1 MKRKHTRILAG
12 LLAVLVLAL
21 AGAVYTRPQM
31 EVWGSSGYTAEGV
44 AEFNALAAEGDGCL
58 LAGLN
63 IGWHNEGPLSWTLP
77 YTVRDIVVYG
87 IDGLP
92 LQQQPVRIIYD
103 QEKSNVMPGA
113 GFRESRETLLA
124 NYGGH
129 GAELVELP
137 ASFSTSSPNL
147 SALVLFE
154 EPLPEDAGAW
164 KARLEYRLLGLI
176 PLSEETGLF
185 AEFGEEASD

>member
-1 MKRKHTRILAG
+1 MRVR
-12 LLAVLVLAL
+12 
-21 AGAVYTRPQM
+21 
-31 EVWGSSGYTAEGV
+31 GSSGYTAEGA

-58 LAGLN
+58 LAGVN

-77 YTVRDIVVYG
+77 YTVKDIVVYG
-87 IDGLP
+87 ADGLP

-124 NYGGH
+124 DYEGH

-154 EPLPEDAGAW
+154 TPLPEDAGAW
-164 KARLEYRLLGLI
+164 QVRLEYRLLGLI

-185 AEFGEEASD
+185 TEFGEETSD

>member
-1 MKRKHTRILAG
+1 MKRARTRILAG
-12 LLAVLVLAL
+12 FLAALVL

-31 EVWGSSGYTAEGV
+31 RVWGSSGYTAEGA
-44 AEFNALAAEGDGCL
+44 AEFDALAAEGDGCL
-58 LAGLN
+58 LAGVN

-77 YTVRDIVVYG
+77 YTVKDIVVYG
-87 IDGLP
+87 ADGLP

-124 NYGGH
+124 DYEGH

-137 ASFSTSSPNL
+137 ASFSTSSSNL

-154 EPLPEDAGAW
+154 TPLPEDAGAW
-164 KARLEYRLLGLI
+164 QVRLEYRLLGLI

-185 AEFGEEASD
+185 TEFGEETSD

>member
-113 GFRESRETLLA
+113 GFRESREPLLA

>member
-1 MKRKHTRILAG
+1 MKRKHTQILAG

>member
-44 AEFNALAAEGDGCL
+44 AEFNALAAEGDSCL

>member
-44 AEFNALAAEGDGCL
+44 AEFNALAAEGDSCL

-185 AEFGEEASD
+185 AEFGDEASD

>member
-1 MKRKHTRILAG
+1 MKRARTRILAG
-12 LLAVLVLAL
+12 FLAALVLVL

-31 EVWGSSGYTAEGV
+31 RVRGLSGYTAEGV
-44 AEFNALAAEGDGCL
+44 AEFNALAAEDGCL
-58 LAGLN
+58 LAGLY
-63 IGWHNEGPLSWTLP
+63 IGWYNEGPLSWTLP

-87 IDGLP
+87 TDGLP
-92 LQQQPVRIIYD
+92 LQQQPVRIVYD

-124 NYGGH
+124 DYEGH

-154 EPLPEDAGAW
+154 DPLPEDAGAW
-164 KARLEYRLLGLI
+164 QVQVHYDLLGLI
-176 PLSEETGLF
+176 PRTETATLF
-185 AEFGEEASD
+185 SGFGGEGDR

>member
-44 AEFNALAAEGDGCL
+44 AEFNALAAEGDSCL

-113 GFRESRETLLA
+113 GFRESRETLLV

>member
-1 MKRKHTRILAG
+1 MKWARTRILAG
-12 LLAVLVLAL
+12 FLAALVLVL

-31 EVWGSSGYTAEGV
+31 RVRGLSGYTAEGA

-58 LAGLN
+58 LAGLY
-63 IGWHNEGPLSWTLP
+63 IGWYNEGPLSWTLP

-87 IDGLP
+87 TDGLP
-92 LQQQPVRIIYD
+92 LQQQPVRIVYD

-124 NYGGH
+124 DYEGH

-154 EPLPEDAGAW
+154 APLPEDAGAW
-164 KARLEYRLLGLI
+164 QVRLEYRLLGLI
-176 PLSEETGLF
+176 PRTETATLF
-185 AEFGEEASD
+185 SDFGGEGDR

>member
-1 MKRKHTRILAG
+1 MKRKRTRILAG

-31 EVWGSSGYTAEGV
+31 QVWGPSGYTAEGV

-58 LAGLN
+58 LAGVN

-87 IDGLP
+87 TDGLP

-124 NYGGH
+124 DYAGH

-154 EPLPEDAGAW
+154 TPLPEDAGAW
-164 KARLEYRLLGLI
+164 QVRLEYRLLGLI

-185 AEFGEEASD
+185 AEFGEEVSD

>member
-1 MKRKHTRILAG
+1 MKRQRTRILAG

-31 EVWGSSGYTAEGV
+31 EVWGPSGYTAEGV

-77 YTVRDIVVYG
+77 STVRDIVVYG
-87 IDGLP
+87 TDGLP

-113 GFRESRETLLA
+113 GFRESRETLLTDYA
-124 NYGGH
+124 GH

-137 ASFSTSSPNL
+137 ASFSTFSPNL
-147 SALVLFE
+147 SALVLFA

-164 KARLEYRLLGLI
+164 QARLEYRLLGLI

>member
-1 MKRKHTRILAG
+1 M
-12 LLAVLVLAL
+12 
-21 AGAVYTRPQM
+21 Q
-31 EVWGSSGYTAEGV
+31 VWGPSGYTAEGV

-58 LAGLN
+58 LAGVN

-77 YTVRDIVVYG
+77 YTVRHIVVYG
-87 IDGLP
+87 TDGLP

-124 NYGGH
+124 DYAGH

-154 EPLPEDAGAW
+154 TPLQEDAGAW
-164 KARLEYRLLGLI
+164 QVRLEYRLLGLI

-185 AEFGEEASD
+185 AEFEEEASD

>member
-1 MKRKHTRILAG
+1 MKRKHTQILAG

-44 AEFNALAAEGDGCL
+44 AEFNALAAEGDSCL

>member
-1 MKRKHTRILAG
+1 MTRQRTRILAG

-31 EVWGSSGYTAEGV
+31 EVWGPSGYTAEGV

-87 IDGLP
+87 TDGLP

-113 GFRESRETLLA
+113 GFRESRETLLTDYA
-124 NYGGH
+124 GH
-129 GAELVELP
+129 GAELEELP
-137 ASFSTSSPNL
+137 ASLSTISPNL

-164 KARLEYRLLGLI
+164 QARLEYRLLGLI

>member
-1 MKRKHTRILAG
+1 MKRQRTRILAG

-31 EVWGSSGYTAEGV
+31 EVWGPSGYTAEGV

-63 IGWHNEGPLSWTLP
+63 IGWHNEGPISWTLP

-87 IDGLP
+87 TDGLP

-113 GFRESRETLLA
+113 GFRESRETLLTDYA
-124 NYGGH
+124 GH

-137 ASFSTSSPNL
+137 ASFSTFSPNL

-164 KARLEYRLLGLI
+164 QARLEYRLLGLI